1 MKKPWAVSLPAAW
14 AACSDIS
21 MVMMNDPIGRIA
33 QELARLPGI
42 GQKSAMRL
50 AYFIASM
57 PEEQVRSLASALW
70 NGRKAIR
77 YCSICGNF
85 STDDVCDI
93 CQNENRHNGQICVV
107 RDPRD
112 VAAIE
117 RMRDFKGLYH
127 VLHGTLSPMN
137 GIGPDDIRIK
147 ELVSRLSDDSIT
159 EVILCTNPDIEGE
172 ATATYIA
179 RLIKPMGVTVS
190 RIARGVPVGSD
201 LEYADEVTLAK
212 AMEGRRE
219 M

>member
-1 MKKPWAVSLPAAW
+1 MS
-14 AACSDIS
+14 IS
-21 MVMMNDPIGRIA
+21 TDPITRIA
-33 QELARLPGI
+33 RELSKLPGI
-42 GQKSAMRL
+42 GQKSAQRL

-57 PEEQVRSLASALW
+57 PEEQVKNLASALW
-70 NGRKAIR
+70 NGRKSIR
-77 YCSICGNF
+77 YCQVCGNF
-85 STDDVCDI
+85 STEDVCDI
-93 CQNENRHNGQICVV
+93 CANENRHNGQICVV
-107 RDPRD
+107 REPRD
-112 VAAIE
+112 VAALE
-117 RMRDFKGLYH
+117 RMRDFKGVYH

-147 ELVSRLSDDSIT
+147 ELIQRLSDSSIQ

-190 RIARGVPVGSD
+190 RIAHGVPVGSD

-212 AMEGRRE
+212 AMEGRRK